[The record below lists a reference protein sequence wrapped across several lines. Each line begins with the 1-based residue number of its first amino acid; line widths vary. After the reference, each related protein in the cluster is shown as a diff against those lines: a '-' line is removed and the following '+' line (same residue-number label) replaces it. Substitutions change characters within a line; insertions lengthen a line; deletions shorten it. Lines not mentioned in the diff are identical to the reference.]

1 MNFVCIFRPFLRS
14 YIHKSLNLHKTRP
27 TLLYPTLPGDFPGD
41 RNRRHAEDRKRN
53 LQEPRPGLPLAMGVG
68 TGSPI
73 IMGTHGEFWRKHET
87 TQATV

>member
-1 MNFVCIFRPFLRS
+1 MRYHSQMSTMADPGSLKDYDLAKIPAAR
-14 YIHKSLNLHKTRP
+14 KSKVLQSTTDRLAALSIPVIARNLH
-27 TLLYPTLPGDFPGD
+27 
-41 RNRRHAEDRKRN
+41 
-53 LQEPRPGLPLAMGVG
+53 LAMGVG